1 MDRGSS
7 ATRQSA
13 GVSLS
18 QSQRTSL
25 QRRQLSKE
33 TTEAPREECRHPRS
47 DTAGVPAHILHAYP
61 KTRHGQGYAAS
72 PEAFGPR
79 DDAKALRQIHSREPA
94 RRGRSPG
101 CADHWNARWPE
112 SGGGN
117 CKAVDG
123 GFETP
128 APRRARRQIVSIHY
142 LTCLTSVADA
152 WVHHGTSKSAKRS
165 IRLTQFSFF
174 RK

>member
-1 MDRGSS
+1 MDRSSS
-7 ATRQSA
+7 ATRQSE

-47 DTAGVPAHILHAYP
+47 DTTGVPTHILHAHP

-79 DDAKALRQIHSREPA
+79 DDAKALRQGHSREPA
-94 RRGRSPG
+94 HRGRSPG
-101 CADHWNARWPE
+101 CTDHWVAGWPE
-112 SGGGN
+112 SGRAN
-117 CKAVDG
+117 CEAYKG
-123 GFETP
+123 SFETP
-128 APRRARRQIVSIHY
+128 ILRR
-142 LTCLTSVADA
+142 
-152 WVHHGTSKSAKRS
+152 
-165 IRLTQFSFF
+165 
-174 RK
+174 

>member
-18 QSQRTSL
+18 QSQRKSL

-33 TTEAPREECRHPRS
+33 TTEASREECWHPRS
-47 DTAGVPAHILHAYP
+47 DTAGVPTHILHAHP

-94 RRGRSPG
+94 HRGRSPG
-101 CADHWNARWPE
+101 CADHRKAWWGE

-117 CKAVDG
+117 CKAFEE
-123 GFETP
+123 GFETA
-128 APRRARRQIVSIHY
+128 APRGPRRQIGSPTA
-142 LTCLTSVADA
+142 LSDKLSRML
-152 WVHHGTSKSAKRS
+152 G
-165 IRLTQFSFF
+165 L
-174 RK
+174 